1 MKIAFHSFLNR
12 QFEKGASGTRL
23 QNKDRAE
30 YMRLFNEAAQDPA
43 NVYPSDNDFCK
54 YVIVENPFDD
64 IKSPVMPLTLDL
76 YPFIR
81 TSYSARVATELP
93 VLTRFV
99 QLPPGFDLPKANYLV
114 GIVYTTEQLK
124 KEHEANEDNYGDEF
138 SDHMDP
144 SADYGLICVLGTVN
158 AEADPYVPVT
168 IMRNAL
174 GMTEGGNGVP
184 LDRDMYMKSVDFWSK
199 NIMVGGQ

>member
-1 MKIAFHSFLNR
+1 MKIAFHNFLNR
-12 QFEKGASGTRL
+12 QFEKTASGTRL
-23 QNKDRAE
+23 HNKDRAE
-30 YMRLFNEAAQDPA
+30 YMTLFNKAAQFPG
-43 NVYPSDNDFCK
+43 NVFTSDNDFCK
-54 YVIVENPFDD
+54 YVIIENPFED

-81 TSYSARVATELP
+81 TSYSARVEGELP

-114 GIVYTTEQLK
+114 GIIYTTEHLE
-124 KEHEANEDNYGDEF
+124 KEHEANLYYEGEKFRDF
-138 SDHMDP
+138 MDT

-174 GMTEGGNGVP
+174 GMSEGGNGVK
-184 LDRDMYMKSVDFWSK
+184 LDREMYMKSVEFWSK
-199 NIMVGGQ
+199 NIMVGN